1 METGIEND
9 LIIEIAGKFQ
19 RLPSQVNLLSESDA
33 EILDWK
39 NKKTDYLVLKT
50 DGIFEE
56 ISQKLYE
63 DPWLIGWM
71 AITVTISDI
80 AAVAADPIGILLSLQ
95 IPRPYDAGWL
105 QAFQKGINDACST
118 YGVYVIGGDTNFTAS
133 LSVSSTA
140 VATITDAKPLFRKK
154 MMPGDLLYSTAT
166 LGIGNAFA
174 YSRYFDP
181 SIQIT
186 YRPIARLKESKLV
199 QQYATACID
208 TSDGLFP
215 AISVLADINDVGIE
229 LITPL
234 RDILHKD
241 AARTCQMADIPAWM
255 MLAGPHGEYEL
266 LFSIPA
272 PKKEAFQKA
281 CAAAGCQPVYL
292 GNVITDKVVSFF
304 SEPVIIRCSPSLIA
318 NLFHLS
324 SGNIPL
330 YFNLLMQQH
339 KNWHEQ

>member
-1 METGIEND
+1 METGIENN
-9 LIIEIAGKFQ
+9 LINEIAGKFL

-95 IPRPYDAGWL
+95 IPRAYDLGWL

-118 YGVYVIGGDTNFTAS
+118 YGVCVIGGDTNFTAS

-140 VATITDAKPLFRKK
+140 VATITDTEPLFRKK
-154 MMPGDLLYSTAT
+154 MLPGDLLYSTAT

-181 SIQIT
+181 LIQIN
-186 YRPIARLKESKLV
+186 YRPIARLTESKLI

-215 AISVLADINDVGIE
+215 AISVLADINKAGIQ

-234 RDILHKD
+234 QDILHKE
-241 AARTCQMADIPAWM
+241 AAKTCQMAAIPAWM

-272 PKKEAFQKA
+272 AKKEAFEKA
-281 CAAAGCQPVYL
+281 STTAGWQPVYL
-292 GNVITDKVVSFF
+292 GKVITDKVVSFF
-304 SEPVIIRCSPSLIA
+304 SETEKVSCSPSLIA
-318 NLFHLS
+318 NLFHQS
-324 SGNIPL
+324 CGNIPL